1 MSPCHNKG
9 YKPGI
14 ADERYHI
21 FLCFAHQTWDPP
33 ARTLY
38 DVTLHCFFYKD
49 IDAYNESVSEVK
61 NTHNSRCFAWK
72 STCLILLLFFKGI
85 KKAGIYQTNFGKITK
100 LSSWSLFWTSLFFCK
115 MSTKYFHENIPPPTP
130 NLYNVCPI
138 NRENYKG
145 EKWTIKKKVGNMIR
159 FVARLRGQLRISIS
173 TLCVYRVALYLHPAA
188 CGFNF
193 DTQVKSLSEV
203 TIGGRPLEEVVGYMP
218 LRQTVYHG
226 DWNTSYSFTKSK
238 LVARLSLFLSAV
250 VIASCI
256 SFLILLL
263 YSSPDQTRHKLR
275 FDSY

>member
-1 MSPCHNKG
+1 
-9 YKPGI
+9 
-14 ADERYHI
+14 
-21 FLCFAHQTWDPP
+21 
-33 ARTLY
+33 
-38 DVTLHCFFYKD
+38 
-49 IDAYNESVSEVK
+49 
-61 NTHNSRCFAWK
+61 
-72 STCLILLLFFKGI
+72 
-85 KKAGIYQTNFGKITK
+85 
-100 LSSWSLFWTSLFFCK
+100 
-115 MSTKYFHENIPPPTP
+115 
-130 NLYNVCPI
+130 
-138 NRENYKG
+138 
-145 EKWTIKKKVGNMIR
+145 MIR